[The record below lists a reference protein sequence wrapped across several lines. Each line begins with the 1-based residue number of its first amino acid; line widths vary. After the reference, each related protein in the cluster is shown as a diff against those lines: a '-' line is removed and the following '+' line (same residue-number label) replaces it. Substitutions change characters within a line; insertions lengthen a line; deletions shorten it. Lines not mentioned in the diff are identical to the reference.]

1 MIRISAKV
9 RSTERKGD
17 LYCVTVRLERSNF
30 RGSFN
35 SLRFGEKIPF
45 SGSYRDGTLELNY
58 YQDPG
63 LKTGQPFPL
72 WSIEFCKIENRRPR
86 R

>member
-1 MIRISAKV
+1 MTRIGARV
-9 RSTERKGD
+9 LSTERKGD
-17 LYCVTVRLERSNF
+17 LYCVTVRIERSNF

-45 SGSYRDGTLELNY
+45 SGSYRDRTLELRY

-63 LKTGQPFPL
+63 FTTGQQFPL
-72 WSIEFCKIENRRPR
+72 WSIEFRKVENRRPGR
-86 R
+86 